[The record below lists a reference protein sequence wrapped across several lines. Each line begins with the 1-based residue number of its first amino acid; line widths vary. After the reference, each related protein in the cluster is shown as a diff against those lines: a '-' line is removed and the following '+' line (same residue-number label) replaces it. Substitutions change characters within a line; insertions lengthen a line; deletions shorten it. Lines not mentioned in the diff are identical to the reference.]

1 MSNQDLKNNLLQLL
15 QINNTINQYKN
26 EIDSLKKQKDN
37 LEKNLIIYMEKNDMT
52 NKNIIVNDQK
62 IKYNTTKNYETFS
75 KKYLLNKIS
84 TFLKDENVANELV
97 NYLYNHREIKESKS
111 IKITQTK

>member
-15 QINNTINQYKN
+15 QINNTINEYKN
-26 EIDSLKKQKDN
+26 ELDGLKKKKDN
-37 LEKNLIIYMEKNDMT
+37 LEKNLIIYMENNDMT

-84 TFLKDENVANELV
+84 IFLKDENVANELV
-97 NYLYNHREIKESKS
+97 NYLYNNREIKESKS
-111 IKITQTK
+111 IKITQSK

>member
-1 MSNQDLKNNLLQLL
+1 MSNQDLKNNLLELL
-15 QINNTINQYKN
+15 QINNSINQYKD
-26 EIDSLKKQKDN
+26 EIDQLKKKKDN

-52 NKNIIVNDQK
+52 NKNIIVNNQK

-84 TFLKDENVANELV
+84 SFLNDEHKANELV
-97 NYLYNHREIKESKS
+97 DFLYNNREIKESKS
-111 IKITQTK
+111 IKIISSK

>member
-15 QINNTINQYKN
+15 QINNSINQYKN
-26 EIDSLKKQKDN
+26 EIDGLKKQKDN
-37 LEKNLIIYMEKNDMT
+37 LEKNLIFYMEKNDMT

-75 KKYLLNKIS
+75 KKYLLNNIS

-97 NYLYNHREIKESKS
+97 NYLYNNREIKESKS
-111 IKITQTK
+111 IKITNTK